1 MRKFICLIL
10 VALNGFQ
17 NINGQVQD
25 EMLSFKEYL
34 ALVQKYHPVVK
45 QAQLV
50 VDESQSKLLKS
61 RGAFDPNIA
70 VDLERKKFE
79 GTEYYDRLNAA
90 FKIPTWYGIE
100 VKANFEEAS
109 GTYLNP
115 EYTVPQ
121 DGLYSAGISFSV
133 AQGLLINERM
143 ATLKQ
148 AKFFVKQAKADREL
162 LINEILYDAT
172 ISYFDWLKS
181 YGNLLV
187 YEQFLD
193 NAALRFDGIKQSV
206 EVGERAA
213 IDSIEARIIVSS
225 RRLSLEKAKVD
236 LLKKQLDVANF
247 LWLDNNIP
255 LEMQE
260 NVIPE
265 LNSLTT
271 IENTLNIVGFGDDMA
286 LENHPKMRSL
296 NFKYES
302 LKVNKNLKANKL
314 LPKIDLQYNFLSEN
328 YDNINAFNTANYK
341 SSLTFKLPLF
351 LRKERGDLKLAKLKL
366 RDTKYDIATTELNL
380 QNKIRAVQAE
390 LISYESQ
397 IEMLEVIVSDYGL
410 LLNAEDRK
418 FGIGESSIFLVNSR
432 ETKLI
437 EAKIKLVELNNTIA
451 NTKANYF
458 KILAG
463 NPLL

>member
-70 VDLERKKFE
+70 VDIERKKFE

-225 RRLSLEKAKVD
+225 RKLSLEKAKVD

>member
-225 RRLSLEKAKVD
+225 RKLSLEKAKVD

-397 IEMLEVIVSDYGL
+397 IEMLEGIVSDYDL

>member
-25 EMLSFKEYL
+25 EILSFKEYL

-70 VDLERKKFE
+70 VDIERKKFE

-225 RRLSLEKAKVD
+225 RKLSLEKAKVD

-366 RDTKYDIATTELNL
+366 RDTKYDITTTELNL

-397 IEMLEVIVSDYGL
+397 IEMLEGIVSDYDL

>member
-25 EMLSFKEYL
+25 EILSFKEYL

-70 VDLERKKFE
+70 VDIERKKFE

-225 RRLSLEKAKVD
+225 RKLSLEKAKVD

-397 IEMLEVIVSDYGL
+397 IEMLEAIVSDYGL

>member
-366 RDTKYDIATTELNL
+366 RDTKYDITTTELNL

-397 IEMLEVIVSDYGL
+397 IEMLEGIVSDYDL

>member
-225 RRLSLEKAKVD
+225 RKLSLEKAKVD

-366 RDTKYDIATTELNL
+366 RDTKYDITTTELNL

>member
-225 RRLSLEKAKVD
+225 RKLSLEKAKVD

-255 LEMQE
+255 MEMQE

>member
-225 RRLSLEKAKVD
+225 RKLSLEKAKVD

-366 RDTKYDIATTELNL
+366 RDTKYDITTTELNL

-397 IEMLEVIVSDYGL
+397 IEMLEGIVSDYDL

>member
-70 VDLERKKFE
+70 VDIERKKFE

>member
-25 EMLSFKEYL
+25 EILSFKEYL

-70 VDLERKKFE
+70 VDIERKKFE

-225 RRLSLEKAKVD
+225 RKLSLEKAKVD

-271 IENTLNIVGFGDDMA
+271 IENTLNIVGIGDDMA

-366 RDTKYDIATTELNL
+366 RDTKYDITTTELNL

-397 IEMLEVIVSDYGL
+397 IEMLEGIVSDYDL

>member
-302 LKVNKNLKANKL
+302 LKVNKNLKTNKL

-397 IEMLEVIVSDYGL
+397 IEMLEAIVSDYGL